1 MAQDLNWQKSTFSG
15 GAEGNACVELAAA
28 PDRIHLR
35 ESDSPGVIVTTTPTP
50 VSHLL
55 RSITTGRL
63 TPPPAR
69 PPRWQKSTFS
79 GGGEGNTCVEL
90 AAAPA
95 HIHLRESDT
104 PATHLR
110 TTLATLAGLLRHIKV
125 S

>member
-1 MAQDLNWQKSTFSG
+1 MAS
-15 GAEGNACVELAAA
+15 
-28 PDRIHLR
+28 
-35 ESDSPGVIVTTTPTP
+35 
-50 VSHLL
+50 
-55 RSITTGRL
+55 GRL

-79 GGGEGNTCVEL
+79 DGGEGDTCVEL
-90 AAAPA
+90 AATPA

-110 TTLATLAGLLRHIKV
+110 TTPTPLAGLLRHIKARGSRTV